1 MVPSSERRFRSAERL
16 PDGGDGLVA
25 DGHAPVSQGAGGL
38 AEAVDLVGGEA
49 EGAVEDWVE
58 ELDLTPE
65 QDECMRGV
73 VADFTDDELDTIQS
87 DSDELDGVNMTN
99 PDALAN
105 ASEPTQRF
113 YAGIALAF

>member
-1 MVPSSERRFRSAERL
+1 MRRTVASLLAVPLLALAACSESNRSK
-16 PDGGDGLVA
+16 
-25 DGHAPVSQGAGGL
+25 
-38 AEAVDLVGGEA
+38 A

-73 VADFTDDELDTIQS
+73 VEDFTDDELDTIQS

-105 ASEPTQRF
+105 ASEETQRF
-113 YAGIALAF
+113 YAGMADCVGTGATG

>member
-1 MVPSSERRFRSAERL
+1 MRRTVASLLAVPLLALAACSESNRSK
-16 PDGGDGLVA
+16 
-25 DGHAPVSQGAGGL
+25 
-38 AEAVDLVGGEA
+38 A

-113 YAGIALAF
+113 YAGMADCVDTGTSG